1 MPRRGVNAQT
11 RVRRVEA
18 STGNPSTP
26 VDARAGALGFDTAT
40 DDVAVAVTIGGQVVA
55 ERRVD
60 ARPGEYPRHATA
72 LMGEIE
78 AAVEAAGGW
87 RRIGLISV
95 GIGPGSFTGLRIG
108 VATARALAQGL
119 ALPVAGVVSLEALA
133 RGIGELDPARSRL
146 AVIDARRREAFAALY
161 GTEGGE
167 EWPPFVAEPDELAE
181 RVATLAQP
189 PLAAGDG
196 SVRFRAQLEAAGAEV
211 LPDTDPAH
219 RIAARQVCLLGA
231 GATPVRPEEIE
242 PMYLRRPDAEL
253 WRERDPGSRPRS

>member
-1 MPRRGVNAQT
+1 
-11 RVRRVEA
+11 VEA

-26 VDARAGALGFDTAT
+26 ADAGPGVLGFDTAT
-40 DDVAVAVTIGGQVVA
+40 DDVAVAVTIDGRPVA

-72 LMGEIE
+72 LLGEIE
-78 AAVEAAGGW
+78 AAVDVAGGW
-87 RRIGLISV
+87 PRIGLIAV

-108 VATARALAQGL
+108 VATARALTQGL
-119 ALPVAGVVSLEALA
+119 SLSVAGVVSLEALA
-133 RGIGELDPARSRL
+133 RGIGELDPARRRL

-161 GTEGGE
+161 GIGGE
-167 EWPPFVAEPDELAE
+167 PEWPPFVGEPDALAE
-181 RVATLAQP
+181 RIAALEQP

-219 RIAARQVCLLGA
+219 RIAARHVCLLGA

-253 WRERDPGSRPRS
+253 WRERDPGSRPRN